1 MAGESD
7 PLLRPWLAVSETWL
21 SSLDSDGDIT
31 LPGFQEPFRKDRN
44 TKGGGVCIF
53 LSNQLSGKRR
63 SDLEDPDLELLWVE
77 MKLSGH
83 HRSLFVGCCYRPP
96 QTGKHFFEKLEA
108 NLNKVIDHDLLLL
121 GDFNAK
127 NSEWFNADCTNP
139 NGIALKDLTDH
150 FDLTQLCRQAT
161 HLNHDGEPESLL
173 DLVFTNVPE
182 LFSNS
187 ARVLPPIS
195 SSDHLPVVI
204 QNKSAEYFNPQ
215 KTQKHSIPNGFTIK
229 KIKIRW
235 TMHSSSMI
243 GRMFFYTRI

>member
-1 MAGESD
+1 M
-7 PLLRPWLAVSETWL
+7 
-21 SSLDSDGDIT
+21 
-31 LPGFQEPFRKDRN
+31 
-44 TKGGGVCIF
+44 
-53 LSNQLSGKRR
+53 
-63 SDLEDPDLELLWVE
+63 
-77 MKLSGH
+77 
-83 HRSLFVGCCYRPP
+83 
-96 QTGKHFFEKLEA
+96 
-108 NLNKVIDHDLLLL
+108 IDHDLLLLL

-182 LFSNS
+182 LLSNS

-215 KTQKHSIPNGFTIK
+215 KTQTYTKWIYHQRDQDKMNDAFLLDDWTNVFLHTDIDEMWTQWKSRFFSEVKNSFLVFSCYSSPNDHTAVFHHLGSTMILAALCVL
-229 KIKIRW
+229 KIDYLNGHNCQVRLN
-235 TMHSSSMI
+235 I
-243 GRMFFYTRI
+243 GK

>member
-1 MAGESD
+1 MYILISGMH
-7 PLLRPWLAVSETWL
+7 VH
-21 SSLDSDGDIT
+21 I
-31 LPGFQEPFRKDRN
+31 
-44 TKGGGVCIF
+44 
-53 LSNQLSGKRR
+53 NQ
-63 SDLEDPDLELLWVE
+63 W
-77 MKLSGH
+77 
-83 HRSLFVGCCYRPP
+83 
-96 QTGKHFFEKLEA
+96 QHFFEKLEA

-215 KTQKHSIPNGFTIK
+215 KNTNLNQMDLPSKRS
-229 KIKIRW
+229 R
-235 TMHSSSMI
+235 
-243 GRMFFYTRI
+243 